1 MEAFHKLKVES
12 PYEILEIE
20 DIKISNNPNEHGRL
34 YLKALLDDSIN
45 FKYAIEAST
54 DDKISIYEETEDK
67 EKSIIFNGTIQNIRT
82 ENINGIYYMEI
93 EAYTSSFELDIKEK
107 SRSFQD
113 AEMSYDD
120 LIKTILL
127 DYKIYSFTQRMDKPM
142 SIGRPLF
149 QYKETDYEF
158 LKRVASQIGLEINCD
173 IINTNNV
180 FYFGRPWGKE
190 YKIEDNIDY
199 EALKDIKKYRESLVH
214 SPNFHDTDFFYYKI
228 RTRKLMELGAQVV
241 FKQKKFYINSYEA
254 EYVRGELI
262 YTYKL
267 CRERG
272 IWQEK
277 LYNDKIKGIS
287 LEGEVLEVSGEKVKL
302 HLDIDETQNKDKAAW
317 FCYAP
322 PTGNLMYSMPIVGT
336 NANLCFS
343 SERSED
349 PIVIGCIRKNGS
361 SCESFSDVNN
371 RYFSTESGN
380 NLDMLP
386 GAINFSRPGLSANFN
401 DGSGINLSSSSSL
414 NISAGYVGIY
424 AGDITIKAKSK
435 LEAKKGESSF
445 ISLENDF
452 YNNAGIVMENG
463 SDKASNGAFDD
474 DPQKGATEA
483 KKAKEAME
491 SAVKVALA
499 AVVSAVQGA
508 MGKIGEC
515 LAGNSENMGISTNDM
530 QAKSSNDFESEKVL
544 DSLIDFVFPSTPCY
558 AAEKGEENSKKSKQT
573 DYIQETSTEVP
584 VYNVHGEYNEGDSVK
599 VKLNGKEFPATMT
612 AKKDGSLY
620 AKVDDYSGLVEAGIE
635 SGEKSKPTL
644 STGLAVTTDVLIG
657 DKINSIAKGK
667 SRKVLNNF
675 SDGIHNI
682 LKACSGNEQLFEG
695 LSEGCKSLLNE
706 VKQNGKK
713 RTSKISKELS
723 LEELLKELNSDK
735 SLCEKLNDIVN
746 SDLSTASKEKLV
758 NKVFLA
764 DGIKVDSET
773 IGVIAKMPQNDYA
786 GYSYRDFRS
795 KSKGIGSNLGQINA
809 YYLLTGKEKSL
820 DNNKYNK
827 ILMDTVGPPPS
838 DMENPHAHHIVYKSG
853 NGQKQKALVEEGQE
867 ILRNYDIDPI
877 EGAENLCWAPNIA
890 GQHNGDNLQVVVDGI
905 KKVESDGIQEGDS
918 KEEIRKSIVES
929 LEASGKEAA
938 DRERN
943 N

>member
-228 RTRKLMELGAQVV
+228 RTRKLMELGEQVV

-302 HLDIDETQNKDKAAW
+302 NLDIDETQNKDKAAW
-317 FCYAP
+317 FRYAP

-336 NANLCFS
+336 NANLYFS

-349 PIVIGCIRKNGS
+349 PVVNGCIRKNGS

-474 DPQKGATEA
+474 DPQKGAAEA
-483 KKAKEAME
+483 KKAKAAME

-499 AVVSAVQGA
+499 AVVGAVQGA

-515 LAGNSENMGISTNDM
+515 LAGVGNNASSTSNVDLRDSNNKSLMNTQTDVAGYKKDETYITKASKNVKPIDTDPYRVHVGESGDGFWGKVADIWVSTPVYKCLASMARWQDNHQQEMELLNIGMIFAGVTAATVSLPMAENECEIANKNAIKVTN
-530 QAKSSNDFESEKVL
+530 KSSSILDEELEKIISGTKVGSNPKIKYDYNMIENPGPLAKIDGQPASNFYGGKYNTEVLTEDRIYYRAGQDGKPLGQWFTSEPAESVAKVR
-544 DSLIDFVFPSTPCY
+544 IDTAVKEQWIDQITGEITGTSIIDTNY
-558 AAEKGEENSKKSKQT
+558 AIKIPKGTTVYTGPVGYQGGVYLGGDDIIQT
-573 DYIQETSTEVP
+573 FIQEP
-584 VYNVHGEYNEGDSVK
+584 W
-599 VKLNGKEFPATMT
+599 KLN
-612 AKKDGSLY
+612 
-620 AKVDDYSGLVEAGIE
+620 VEVI
-635 SGEKSKPTL
+635 
-644 STGLAVTTDVLIG
+644 
-657 DKINSIAKGK
+657 
-667 SRKVLNNF
+667 
-675 SDGIHNI
+675 
-682 LKACSGNEQLFEG
+682 
-695 LSEGCKSLLNE
+695 
-706 VKQNGKK
+706 
-713 RTSKISKELS
+713 SKIP
-723 LEELLKELNSDK
+723 LK
-735 SLCEKLNDIVN
+735 
-746 SDLSTASKEKLV
+746 
-758 NKVFLA
+758 
-764 DGIKVDSET
+764 
-773 IGVIAKMPQNDYA
+773 
-786 GYSYRDFRS
+786 
-795 KSKGIGSNLGQINA
+795 
-809 YYLLTGKEKSL
+809 
-820 DNNKYNK
+820 
-827 ILMDTVGPPPS
+827 
-838 DMENPHAHHIVYKSG
+838 
-853 NGQKQKALVEEGQE
+853 
-867 ILRNYDIDPI
+867 
-877 EGAENLCWAPNIA
+877 
-890 GQHNGDNLQVVVDGI
+890 
-905 KKVESDGIQEGDS
+905 
-918 KEEIRKSIVES
+918 
-929 LEASGKEAA
+929 
-938 DRERN
+938 
-943 N
+943 

>member
-302 HLDIDETQNKDKAAW
+302 NLDIDETQNKDKAAW
-317 FCYAP
+317 FRYAP

-336 NANLCFS
+336 NANLYFS

-349 PIVIGCIRKNGS
+349 PVVNGCIRKNGS

-371 RYFSTESGN
+371 RYFATESGN

-474 DPQKGATEA
+474 DPQKGAAEA
-483 KKAKEAME
+483 KKAKAAME

-499 AVVSAVQGA
+499 AVVGAVQGA

-515 LAGNSENMGISTNDM
+515 LAGVGNNASSTSNVDLRDSNNKSLMNTQTDVAGYKKDETYITKASKNVKPIDTDPYRVHVGESGDGFWGKVADIWVSTPVYKCLASMARWQDNHQQEMELLNIGMIFAGVTAATVSLPMAENECEIANKNAIKVTN
-530 QAKSSNDFESEKVL
+530 KSSSILDEELEKIISGTKVGSNPKIKYDYNMIENPGPLAKIDGQPASNFYGGKYNTEVLTEDRIYYRAGQDGKPLGQWFTSEPAESVAKVR
-544 DSLIDFVFPSTPCY
+544 IDTAVKEQWIDQITGEITGTSIIDTNY
-558 AAEKGEENSKKSKQT
+558 AIKIPKGTTVYTGPVGYQGGVYLGGDDIIQT
-573 DYIQETSTEVP
+573 FIQEP
-584 VYNVHGEYNEGDSVK
+584 W
-599 VKLNGKEFPATMT
+599 KLN
-612 AKKDGSLY
+612 
-620 AKVDDYSGLVEAGIE
+620 VEVI
-635 SGEKSKPTL
+635 
-644 STGLAVTTDVLIG
+644 
-657 DKINSIAKGK
+657 
-667 SRKVLNNF
+667 
-675 SDGIHNI
+675 
-682 LKACSGNEQLFEG
+682 
-695 LSEGCKSLLNE
+695 
-706 VKQNGKK
+706 
-713 RTSKISKELS
+713 SKIP
-723 LEELLKELNSDK
+723 LK
-735 SLCEKLNDIVN
+735 
-746 SDLSTASKEKLV
+746 
-758 NKVFLA
+758 
-764 DGIKVDSET
+764 
-773 IGVIAKMPQNDYA
+773 
-786 GYSYRDFRS
+786 
-795 KSKGIGSNLGQINA
+795 
-809 YYLLTGKEKSL
+809 
-820 DNNKYNK
+820 
-827 ILMDTVGPPPS
+827 
-838 DMENPHAHHIVYKSG
+838 
-853 NGQKQKALVEEGQE
+853 
-867 ILRNYDIDPI
+867 
-877 EGAENLCWAPNIA
+877 
-890 GQHNGDNLQVVVDGI
+890 
-905 KKVESDGIQEGDS
+905 
-918 KEEIRKSIVES
+918 
-929 LEASGKEAA
+929 
-938 DRERN
+938 
-943 N
+943 

>member
-180 FYFGRPWGKE
+180 FYFGRSWGKE

-199 EALKDIKKYRESLVH
+199 EALKDIKKYRKSLVH

-228 RTRKLMELGAQVV
+228 RTRKVMELGAQVV

-317 FCYAP
+317 FRYAP

-336 NANLCFS
+336 NANLYFS

-371 RYFSTESGN
+371 RYFATESGN

-474 DPQKGATEA
+474 DPQKGAAEA
-483 KKAKEAME
+483 KKAKAAME

-499 AVVSAVQGA
+499 AVVGAVQGA

-515 LAGNSENMGISTNDM
+515 LAGVGNNASSTSNVDLRDSNNKSLMNTQTDVAGYKKDETYITKASKNVKPIDTDPYRVHVGESGDGFWGKVADIWVSTPVYKCLASMARWQDNHQQEMELLNIGMIFAGVTAATVSLPMAENECEIANKNAIKVTN
-530 QAKSSNDFESEKVL
+530 KSSSILDEELEKIISGTKVGSNPKIKYDYNMIENPGPLAKIDGQPASNFYGGKYNTEVLTEDRIYYRAGQDGKPLGQWFTSEPAESVAKVR
-544 DSLIDFVFPSTPCY
+544 IDTAVKEQWIDQITGEITGTSIIDTNY
-558 AAEKGEENSKKSKQT
+558 AIKIPKGTTVYTGPVGYQGGVYLGGDDIIQT
-573 DYIQETSTEVP
+573 FIQEP
-584 VYNVHGEYNEGDSVK
+584 W
-599 VKLNGKEFPATMT
+599 KLN
-612 AKKDGSLY
+612 
-620 AKVDDYSGLVEAGIE
+620 VEVI
-635 SGEKSKPTL
+635 
-644 STGLAVTTDVLIG
+644 
-657 DKINSIAKGK
+657 
-667 SRKVLNNF
+667 
-675 SDGIHNI
+675 
-682 LKACSGNEQLFEG
+682 
-695 LSEGCKSLLNE
+695 
-706 VKQNGKK
+706 
-713 RTSKISKELS
+713 SKIP
-723 LEELLKELNSDK
+723 LK
-735 SLCEKLNDIVN
+735 
-746 SDLSTASKEKLV
+746 
-758 NKVFLA
+758 
-764 DGIKVDSET
+764 
-773 IGVIAKMPQNDYA
+773 
-786 GYSYRDFRS
+786 
-795 KSKGIGSNLGQINA
+795 
-809 YYLLTGKEKSL
+809 
-820 DNNKYNK
+820 
-827 ILMDTVGPPPS
+827 
-838 DMENPHAHHIVYKSG
+838 
-853 NGQKQKALVEEGQE
+853 
-867 ILRNYDIDPI
+867 
-877 EGAENLCWAPNIA
+877 
-890 GQHNGDNLQVVVDGI
+890 
-905 KKVESDGIQEGDS
+905 
-918 KEEIRKSIVES
+918 
-929 LEASGKEAA
+929 
-938 DRERN
+938 
-943 N
+943 

>member
-199 EALKDIKKYRESLVH
+199 EALKDIKKYRKSLVH

-228 RTRKLMELGAQVV
+228 RTRKVMELGAQVV

-317 FCYAP
+317 FRYAP

-336 NANLCFS
+336 NANLYFS

-474 DPQKGATEA
+474 DPQKGAAEA
-483 KKAKEAME
+483 KKAKAAME

-499 AVVSAVQGA
+499 AVVGAVQGA

-515 LAGNSENMGISTNDM
+515 LAGVGNNASSTSNVDLRDSNNKSFMNTETDVAGYKKDETYITKASKNVKPIDTDPYIVQVGESGDGFWGKVADIWVSTPVYKCLASMARWQDNHQQEMELLNIGMIFAGVTAATVSLPMAENECEIANKNAIKVTN
-530 QAKSSNDFESEKVL
+530 KSSSILDEELEKIISGTKGAGNPVASNVAEFEKLRAS
-544 DSLIDFVFPSTPCY
+544 Y
-558 AAEKGEENSKKSKQT
+558 AADEIINAER
-573 DYIQETSTEVP
+573 TSTALTKS
-584 VYNVHGEYNEGDSVK
+584 D
-599 VKLNGKEFPATMT
+599 PAHLS
-612 AKKDGSLY
+612 GSFL
-620 AKVDDYSGLVEAGIE
+620 
-635 SGEKSKPTL
+635 T
-644 STGLAVTTDVLIG
+644 
-657 DKINSIAKGK
+657 
-667 SRKVLNNF
+667 R
-675 SDGIHNI
+675 
-682 LKACSGNEQLFEG
+682 EQLAA
-695 LSEGCKSLLNE
+695 
-706 VKQNGKK
+706 GKV
-713 RTSKISKELS
+713 TG
-723 LEELLKELNSDK
+723 
-735 SLCEKLNDIVN
+735 
-746 SDLSTASKEKLV
+746 
-758 NKVFLA
+758 F
-764 DGIKVDSET
+764 
-773 IGVIAKMPQNDYA
+773 
-786 GYSYRDFRS
+786 
-795 KSKGIGSNLGQINA
+795 KGG
-809 YYLLTGKEKSL
+809 
-820 DNNKYNK
+820 
-827 ILMDTVGPPPS
+827 
-838 DMENPHAHHIVYKSG
+838 
-853 NGQKQKALVEEGQE
+853 
-867 ILRNYDIDPI
+867 
-877 EGAENLCWAPNIA
+877 
-890 GQHNGDNLQVVVDGI
+890 
-905 KKVESDGIQEGDS
+905 DGIQRTLLQTKGELNG
-918 KEEIRKSIVES
+918 ES
-929 LEASGKEAA
+929 GIFEYILTPDGKVSHQ
-938 DRERN
+938 RFIKGGKYTGYSN
-943 N
+943 QVVPKGGY

>member
-317 FCYAP
+317 FRYAP

-336 NANLCFS
+336 NANLYFS

-371 RYFSTESGN
+371 RYFATESGN

-474 DPQKGATEA
+474 DPQKGAAEA
-483 KKAKEAME
+483 KKAKAAME

-499 AVVSAVQGA
+499 AVVGAVQGA

-515 LAGNSENMGISTNDM
+515 LAGVGNNASSTSNVDLRDSNNKSLMNTQTDVAGYKKDETYITKASKNVKPIDTDPYRVHVGESGDGFWGKVADIWVSTPVYKCLASMARWQDNHQQEMELLNIGMIFAGVTAATVSLPMAENECEIANKNAIKVTN
-530 QAKSSNDFESEKVL
+530 KSSSILDEELEKIISGTKVGSNPKIKYDYNMIENPGPLAKIDGQPASNFYGGKYNTEVLTEDRIYYRAGQDGKPLGQWFTSEPAESVAKVR
-544 DSLIDFVFPSTPCY
+544 IDTAVKEQWIDQITGEITGTSIIDTNY
-558 AAEKGEENSKKSKQT
+558 AIKIPKGTTVYTGPVGYQGGVYLGGDDIIQT
-573 DYIQETSTEVP
+573 FIQEP
-584 VYNVHGEYNEGDSVK
+584 W
-599 VKLNGKEFPATMT
+599 KLN
-612 AKKDGSLY
+612 
-620 AKVDDYSGLVEAGIE
+620 VEVI
-635 SGEKSKPTL
+635 
-644 STGLAVTTDVLIG
+644 
-657 DKINSIAKGK
+657 
-667 SRKVLNNF
+667 
-675 SDGIHNI
+675 
-682 LKACSGNEQLFEG
+682 
-695 LSEGCKSLLNE
+695 
-706 VKQNGKK
+706 
-713 RTSKISKELS
+713 SKIP
-723 LEELLKELNSDK
+723 LK
-735 SLCEKLNDIVN
+735 
-746 SDLSTASKEKLV
+746 
-758 NKVFLA
+758 
-764 DGIKVDSET
+764 
-773 IGVIAKMPQNDYA
+773 
-786 GYSYRDFRS
+786 
-795 KSKGIGSNLGQINA
+795 
-809 YYLLTGKEKSL
+809 
-820 DNNKYNK
+820 
-827 ILMDTVGPPPS
+827 
-838 DMENPHAHHIVYKSG
+838 
-853 NGQKQKALVEEGQE
+853 
-867 ILRNYDIDPI
+867 
-877 EGAENLCWAPNIA
+877 
-890 GQHNGDNLQVVVDGI
+890 
-905 KKVESDGIQEGDS
+905 
-918 KEEIRKSIVES
+918 
-929 LEASGKEAA
+929 
-938 DRERN
+938 
-943 N
+943 

>member
-302 HLDIDETQNKDKAAW
+302 HLDIDETQNKDKVAW
-317 FCYAP
+317 FRYAP

-336 NANLCFS
+336 NANLYFS

-349 PIVIGCIRKNGS
+349 PVVNGCIRKNGS

-474 DPQKGATEA
+474 DPQKGAAEA
-483 KKAKEAME
+483 KKAKAAME

-499 AVVSAVQGA
+499 AVVGAVQGA

-515 LAGNSENMGISTNDM
+515 LAGVGNNASSTSNVDLRDSNNKSLMNTQTDVAGYKKDETYITKASKNVKPIDTDPYRVHVGESGDGFWGKVADIWVSTPVYKCLASMARWQDNHQQEMELLNIGMIFAGVTAATVSLPMAENECEIANKNAIKVTN
-530 QAKSSNDFESEKVL
+530 KSSSILDEELEKIISGTKVGSNPKIKYDYNMIENPGPLAKIDGQPASNFYGGKYNTEVLTEDRIYYRAGQDGKPLGQWFTSEPAESVAKVR
-544 DSLIDFVFPSTPCY
+544 IDTAVKEQWIDQITGEITGTSIIDTNY
-558 AAEKGEENSKKSKQT
+558 AIKIPKGTTVYTGPVGYQGGVYLGGDDIIQT
-573 DYIQETSTEVP
+573 FIQEP
-584 VYNVHGEYNEGDSVK
+584 W
-599 VKLNGKEFPATMT
+599 KLN
-612 AKKDGSLY
+612 
-620 AKVDDYSGLVEAGIE
+620 VEVI
-635 SGEKSKPTL
+635 
-644 STGLAVTTDVLIG
+644 
-657 DKINSIAKGK
+657 
-667 SRKVLNNF
+667 
-675 SDGIHNI
+675 
-682 LKACSGNEQLFEG
+682 
-695 LSEGCKSLLNE
+695 
-706 VKQNGKK
+706 
-713 RTSKISKELS
+713 SKIP
-723 LEELLKELNSDK
+723 LK
-735 SLCEKLNDIVN
+735 
-746 SDLSTASKEKLV
+746 
-758 NKVFLA
+758 
-764 DGIKVDSET
+764 
-773 IGVIAKMPQNDYA
+773 
-786 GYSYRDFRS
+786 
-795 KSKGIGSNLGQINA
+795 
-809 YYLLTGKEKSL
+809 
-820 DNNKYNK
+820 
-827 ILMDTVGPPPS
+827 
-838 DMENPHAHHIVYKSG
+838 
-853 NGQKQKALVEEGQE
+853 
-867 ILRNYDIDPI
+867 
-877 EGAENLCWAPNIA
+877 
-890 GQHNGDNLQVVVDGI
+890 
-905 KKVESDGIQEGDS
+905 
-918 KEEIRKSIVES
+918 
-929 LEASGKEAA
+929 
-938 DRERN
+938 
-943 N
+943 

>member
-302 HLDIDETQNKDKAAW
+302 HLDIDETQNKDKVAW
-317 FCYAP
+317 FRYAP

-336 NANLCFS
+336 NANLYFS

-371 RYFSTESGN
+371 RYFATESGN

-474 DPQKGATEA
+474 DPQKGAAEA
-483 KKAKEAME
+483 KKAKAAME

-499 AVVSAVQGA
+499 AVVGAVQGA

-515 LAGNSENMGISTNDM
+515 LAGVGNNASSTSNVDLRDSNNKSLMNTQTDVAGYKKDETYITKASKNVKPIDTDPYRVHVGESGDGFWGKVADIWVSTPVYKCLASMARWQDNHQQEMELLNIGMIFAGVTAATVSLPMAENECEIANKNAIKVTN
-530 QAKSSNDFESEKVL
+530 KSSSILDEELEKIISGTKVGSNPKIKYDYNMIENPGPLAKIDGQPASNFYGGKYNTEVLTEDRIYYRAGQDGKPLGQWFTSEPAESVAKVR
-544 DSLIDFVFPSTPCY
+544 IDTAVKEQWIDQITGEITGTSIIDTNY
-558 AAEKGEENSKKSKQT
+558 AIKIPKGTTVYTGPVGYQGGVYLGGDDIIQT
-573 DYIQETSTEVP
+573 FIQEP
-584 VYNVHGEYNEGDSVK
+584 W
-599 VKLNGKEFPATMT
+599 KLN
-612 AKKDGSLY
+612 
-620 AKVDDYSGLVEAGIE
+620 VEVI
-635 SGEKSKPTL
+635 
-644 STGLAVTTDVLIG
+644 
-657 DKINSIAKGK
+657 
-667 SRKVLNNF
+667 
-675 SDGIHNI
+675 
-682 LKACSGNEQLFEG
+682 
-695 LSEGCKSLLNE
+695 
-706 VKQNGKK
+706 
-713 RTSKISKELS
+713 SKIP
-723 LEELLKELNSDK
+723 LK
-735 SLCEKLNDIVN
+735 
-746 SDLSTASKEKLV
+746 
-758 NKVFLA
+758 
-764 DGIKVDSET
+764 
-773 IGVIAKMPQNDYA
+773 
-786 GYSYRDFRS
+786 
-795 KSKGIGSNLGQINA
+795 
-809 YYLLTGKEKSL
+809 
-820 DNNKYNK
+820 
-827 ILMDTVGPPPS
+827 
-838 DMENPHAHHIVYKSG
+838 
-853 NGQKQKALVEEGQE
+853 
-867 ILRNYDIDPI
+867 
-877 EGAENLCWAPNIA
+877 
-890 GQHNGDNLQVVVDGI
+890 
-905 KKVESDGIQEGDS
+905 
-918 KEEIRKSIVES
+918 
-929 LEASGKEAA
+929 
-938 DRERN
+938 
-943 N
+943 

>member
-199 EALKDIKKYRESLVH
+199 EALKDIKKYRKSLVH
-214 SPNFHDTDFFYYKI
+214 NPNFHDTDFFYYKI
-228 RTRKLMELGAQVV
+228 RTRKVMELGAQVV

-317 FCYAP
+317 FRYAP

-336 NANLCFS
+336 NANLYFS

-371 RYFSTESGN
+371 RYFATESGN

-474 DPQKGATEA
+474 DPQKGAAEA
-483 KKAKEAME
+483 KKAKAAME

-499 AVVSAVQGA
+499 AVVGAVQGA

-515 LAGNSENMGISTNDM
+515 LAGVVENQKGNVESQTNSN
-530 QAKSSNDFESEKVL
+530 K
-544 DSLIDFVFPSTPCY
+544 
-558 AAEKGEENSKKSKQT
+558 
-573 DYIQETSTEVP
+573 
-584 VYNVHGEYNEGDSVK
+584 
-599 VKLNGKEFPATMT
+599 
-612 AKKDGSLY
+612 
-620 AKVDDYSGLVEAGIE
+620 
-635 SGEKSKPTL
+635 SGEKSLLDSNNISDPLNLYSNKPWRNVDSNIKL
-644 STGLAVTTDVLIG
+644 PDNECYIEPANENALPIV
-657 DKINSIAKGK
+657 
-667 SRKVLNNF
+667 
-675 SDGIHNI
+675 SDELTMTEYDPYMKDFKDGMY
-682 LKACSGNEQLFEG
+682 
-695 LSEGCKSLLNE
+695 
-706 VKQNGKK
+706 VQNRAPDNRYYLG
-713 RTSKISKELS
+713 TITY
-723 LEELLKELNSDK
+723 
-735 SLCEKLNDIVN
+735 N
-746 SDLSTASKEKLV
+746 SDLNMAIYKPTDKKGFEQAKLEQDKKDIRTIASFVADWTPADVAIDSASFIAGHDIITGEDCNRGILAAGILLPGGLDSLGKGLAKKGVKQASKHGDDVAEEAFKIGDDVYDATKGVADPKLF
-758 NKVFLA
+758 KVSDSALNHSSVGDFTYNPKTGKVSKMKGGGHGQANIDFLDANGLKYEVVDTYPNGVRVGNVA
-764 DGIKVDSET
+764 DHKVKVKRTGSNQSWFPESWTESDIVSAGEYVGNLKGN
-773 IGVIAKMPQNDYA
+773 INAVDGVI
-786 GYSYRDFRS
+786 SYGEVNGVRVGVIRT
-795 KSKGIGSNLGQINA
+795 NGQI
-809 YYLLTGKEKSL
+809 S
-820 DNNKYNK
+820 
-827 ILMDTVGPPPS
+827 TVFP
-838 DMENPHAHHIVYKSG
+838 DAT
-853 NGQKQKALVEEGQE
+853 
-867 ILRNYDIDPI
+867 
-877 EGAENLCWAPNIA
+877 
-890 GQHNGDNLQVVVDGI
+890 
-905 KKVESDGIQEGDS
+905 IQP
-918 KEEIRKSIVES
+918 
-929 LEASGKEAA
+929 
-938 DRERN
+938 
-943 N
+943 

>member
-180 FYFGRPWGKE
+180 FYFGRSWGKE

-199 EALKDIKKYRESLVH
+199 EALKDIKKYRKSLVH

-228 RTRKLMELGAQVV
+228 RTRKVMELGAQVV

-317 FCYAP
+317 FRYAP

-336 NANLCFS
+336 NANLYFS

-445 ISLENDF
+445 IALENDF

-474 DPQKGATEA
+474 DPQKR
-483 KKAKEAME
+483 
-491 SAVKVALA
+491 
-499 AVVSAVQGA
+499 
-508 MGKIGEC
+508 
-515 LAGNSENMGISTNDM
+515 
-530 QAKSSNDFESEKVL
+530 SS
-544 DSLIDFVFPSTPCY
+544 
-558 AAEKGEENSKKSKQT
+558 
-573 DYIQETSTEVP
+573 
-584 VYNVHGEYNEGDSVK
+584 
-599 VKLNGKEFPATMT
+599 
-612 AKKDGSLY
+612 
-620 AKVDDYSGLVEAGIE
+620 
-635 SGEKSKPTL
+635 
-644 STGLAVTTDVLIG
+644 
-657 DKINSIAKGK
+657 
-667 SRKVLNNF
+667 
-675 SDGIHNI
+675 
-682 LKACSGNEQLFEG
+682 
-695 LSEGCKSLLNE
+695 
-706 VKQNGKK
+706 
-713 RTSKISKELS
+713 
-723 LEELLKELNSDK
+723 
-735 SLCEKLNDIVN
+735 
-746 SDLSTASKEKLV
+746 
-758 NKVFLA
+758 
-764 DGIKVDSET
+764 
-773 IGVIAKMPQNDYA
+773 
-786 GYSYRDFRS
+786 RS
-795 KSKGIGSNLGQINA
+795 
-809 YYLLTGKEKSL
+809 
-820 DNNKYNK
+820 
-827 ILMDTVGPPPS
+827 
-838 DMENPHAHHIVYKSG
+838 
-853 NGQKQKALVEEGQE
+853 
-867 ILRNYDIDPI
+867 
-877 EGAENLCWAPNIA
+877 
-890 GQHNGDNLQVVVDGI
+890 
-905 KKVESDGIQEGDS
+905 
-918 KEEIRKSIVES
+918 
-929 LEASGKEAA
+929 
-938 DRERN
+938 
-943 N
+943 

>member
-302 HLDIDETQNKDKAAW
+302 HLDIDETQNKDKVAW
-317 FCYAP
+317 FRYAP

-336 NANLCFS
+336 NANLYFS

-474 DPQKGATEA
+474 DPQKGAAEA
-483 KKAKEAME
+483 KKAKAAME

-499 AVVSAVQGA
+499 AVVGAVQGA

-515 LAGNSENMGISTNDM
+515 LAGVGNNASSTSNVDLRDSNNKSLMNTQTDVAGYKKDETYITKASKNVKPIDTDPYRVHVGESGDGFWGKVADIWVSTPVYKCLASMARWQDNHQQEMELLNIGMIFAGVTAATVSLPMAENECEIANKNAIKVTN
-530 QAKSSNDFESEKVL
+530 KSSSILDEELEKIISGTKVGSNPKIKYDYNMIENPGPLAKIDGQPASNFYGGKYNTEVLTEDRIYYRAGQDGKPLGQWFTSEPAESVAKVR
-544 DSLIDFVFPSTPCY
+544 IDTAVKEQWIDQITGEITGTSIIDTNY
-558 AAEKGEENSKKSKQT
+558 AIKIPKGTTVYTGPVGYQGGVYLGGDDIIQT
-573 DYIQETSTEVP
+573 FIQEP
-584 VYNVHGEYNEGDSVK
+584 W
-599 VKLNGKEFPATMT
+599 KLN
-612 AKKDGSLY
+612 
-620 AKVDDYSGLVEAGIE
+620 VEVI
-635 SGEKSKPTL
+635 
-644 STGLAVTTDVLIG
+644 
-657 DKINSIAKGK
+657 
-667 SRKVLNNF
+667 
-675 SDGIHNI
+675 
-682 LKACSGNEQLFEG
+682 
-695 LSEGCKSLLNE
+695 
-706 VKQNGKK
+706 
-713 RTSKISKELS
+713 SKIP
-723 LEELLKELNSDK
+723 LK
-735 SLCEKLNDIVN
+735 
-746 SDLSTASKEKLV
+746 
-758 NKVFLA
+758 
-764 DGIKVDSET
+764 
-773 IGVIAKMPQNDYA
+773 
-786 GYSYRDFRS
+786 
-795 KSKGIGSNLGQINA
+795 
-809 YYLLTGKEKSL
+809 
-820 DNNKYNK
+820 
-827 ILMDTVGPPPS
+827 
-838 DMENPHAHHIVYKSG
+838 
-853 NGQKQKALVEEGQE
+853 
-867 ILRNYDIDPI
+867 
-877 EGAENLCWAPNIA
+877 
-890 GQHNGDNLQVVVDGI
+890 
-905 KKVESDGIQEGDS
+905 
-918 KEEIRKSIVES
+918 
-929 LEASGKEAA
+929 
-938 DRERN
+938 
-943 N
+943 

>member
-228 RTRKLMELGAQVV
+228 RTRKLMELGEQVV

-302 HLDIDETQNKDKAAW
+302 NLDIDETQNKDKAAW
-317 FCYAP
+317 FRYAP

-336 NANLCFS
+336 NANLYFS

-371 RYFSTESGN
+371 RYFATESGN

-474 DPQKGATEA
+474 DPQKGAAEA
-483 KKAKEAME
+483 KKAKAAME

-499 AVVSAVQGA
+499 AVVGAVQGA

-515 LAGNSENMGISTNDM
+515 LAGVGNNASSTSNVDLRDSNNKSLMNTQTDVAGYKKDETYITKASKNVKPIDTDPYRVHVGESGDGFWGKVADIWVSTPVYKCLASMARWQDNHQQEMELLNIGMIFAGVTAATVSLPMAENECEIANKNAIKVTN
-530 QAKSSNDFESEKVL
+530 KSSSILDEELEKIISGTKVGSNPKIKYDYNMIENPGPLAKIDGQPASNFYGGKYNTEVLTEDRIYYRAGQDGKPLGQWFTSEPAESVAKVR
-544 DSLIDFVFPSTPCY
+544 IDTAVKEQWIDQITGEITGTSIIDTNY
-558 AAEKGEENSKKSKQT
+558 AIKIPKGTTVYTGPVGYQGGVYLGGDDIIQT
-573 DYIQETSTEVP
+573 FIQEP
-584 VYNVHGEYNEGDSVK
+584 W
-599 VKLNGKEFPATMT
+599 KLN
-612 AKKDGSLY
+612 
-620 AKVDDYSGLVEAGIE
+620 VEVI
-635 SGEKSKPTL
+635 
-644 STGLAVTTDVLIG
+644 
-657 DKINSIAKGK
+657 
-667 SRKVLNNF
+667 
-675 SDGIHNI
+675 
-682 LKACSGNEQLFEG
+682 
-695 LSEGCKSLLNE
+695 
-706 VKQNGKK
+706 
-713 RTSKISKELS
+713 SKIP
-723 LEELLKELNSDK
+723 LK
-735 SLCEKLNDIVN
+735 
-746 SDLSTASKEKLV
+746 
-758 NKVFLA
+758 
-764 DGIKVDSET
+764 
-773 IGVIAKMPQNDYA
+773 
-786 GYSYRDFRS
+786 
-795 KSKGIGSNLGQINA
+795 
-809 YYLLTGKEKSL
+809 
-820 DNNKYNK
+820 
-827 ILMDTVGPPPS
+827 
-838 DMENPHAHHIVYKSG
+838 
-853 NGQKQKALVEEGQE
+853 
-867 ILRNYDIDPI
+867 
-877 EGAENLCWAPNIA
+877 
-890 GQHNGDNLQVVVDGI
+890 
-905 KKVESDGIQEGDS
+905 
-918 KEEIRKSIVES
+918 
-929 LEASGKEAA
+929 
-938 DRERN
+938 
-943 N
+943 

>member
-302 HLDIDETQNKDKAAW
+302 HLDIDETQNKDKVAW
-317 FCYAP
+317 FRYAP

-336 NANLCFS
+336 NANLYFS

-371 RYFSTESGN
+371 RYFATESGN

-474 DPQKGATEA
+474 DPQKGAAEA
-483 KKAKEAME
+483 KKAKAAME

-499 AVVSAVQGA
+499 AVVGAVQGA

-515 LAGNSENMGISTNDM
+515 LAGVGNNASSTSNVDLRDSNNKSLMNTQTDVAGYKKDETYITKASKNVKPIDTDPYRVHVGESGDGFWGKVADIWVSTPVYKCLASMARWQDNHQQEMELLNIGMIFAGVTAATVSLPMAENECEIANKNAIKVTN
-530 QAKSSNDFESEKVL
+530 KSSSILDAELEKIISGTKVGSNPKIKYDYNMIENPGPLAKIDGQPASNFYGGKYNTEVLTEDRIYYRAGQDGKPLGQWFTSEPAESVAKVR
-544 DSLIDFVFPSTPCY
+544 IDTAVKEQWIDQITGEITGTSIIDTNY
-558 AAEKGEENSKKSKQT
+558 AIKIPKGTTVYTGPVGYQGGVYLGGDDIIQT
-573 DYIQETSTEVP
+573 FIQEP
-584 VYNVHGEYNEGDSVK
+584 W
-599 VKLNGKEFPATMT
+599 KLN
-612 AKKDGSLY
+612 
-620 AKVDDYSGLVEAGIE
+620 VEVI
-635 SGEKSKPTL
+635 
-644 STGLAVTTDVLIG
+644 
-657 DKINSIAKGK
+657 
-667 SRKVLNNF
+667 
-675 SDGIHNI
+675 
-682 LKACSGNEQLFEG
+682 
-695 LSEGCKSLLNE
+695 
-706 VKQNGKK
+706 
-713 RTSKISKELS
+713 SKIP
-723 LEELLKELNSDK
+723 LK
-735 SLCEKLNDIVN
+735 
-746 SDLSTASKEKLV
+746 
-758 NKVFLA
+758 
-764 DGIKVDSET
+764 
-773 IGVIAKMPQNDYA
+773 
-786 GYSYRDFRS
+786 
-795 KSKGIGSNLGQINA
+795 
-809 YYLLTGKEKSL
+809 
-820 DNNKYNK
+820 
-827 ILMDTVGPPPS
+827 
-838 DMENPHAHHIVYKSG
+838 
-853 NGQKQKALVEEGQE
+853 
-867 ILRNYDIDPI
+867 
-877 EGAENLCWAPNIA
+877 
-890 GQHNGDNLQVVVDGI
+890 
-905 KKVESDGIQEGDS
+905 
-918 KEEIRKSIVES
+918 
-929 LEASGKEAA
+929 
-938 DRERN
+938 
-943 N
+943 

>member
-228 RTRKLMELGAQVV
+228 RTRKLMELGEQVV

-302 HLDIDETQNKDKAAW
+302 NLDIDETQNKDKAAW
-317 FCYAP
+317 FRYAP

-336 NANLCFS
+336 NANLYFS

-349 PIVIGCIRKNGS
+349 PVVNGCIRKNGS

-371 RYFSTESGN
+371 RYFATESGN

-474 DPQKGATEA
+474 DPQKGAAEA
-483 KKAKEAME
+483 KKAKAAME

-499 AVVSAVQGA
+499 AVVGAVQGA

-515 LAGNSENMGISTNDM
+515 LAGVGNNASSTSNVDLRDSNNKSLMNTQTDVAGYKKDETYITKASKNVKPIDTDPYRVHVGESGDGFWGKVADIWVSTPVYKCLASMARWQDNHQQEMELLNIGMIFAGVTAATVSLPMAENECEIANKNAIKVTN
-530 QAKSSNDFESEKVL
+530 KSSSILDEELEKIISGTKVGSNPKIKYDYNMIENPGPLAKIDGQPASNFYGGKYNTEVLTEDRIYYRAGQDGKPLGQWFTSEPAESVAKVR
-544 DSLIDFVFPSTPCY
+544 IDTAVKEQWIDQITGEITGTSIIDTNY
-558 AAEKGEENSKKSKQT
+558 AIKIPKGTTVYTGPVGYQGGVYLGGDDIIQT
-573 DYIQETSTEVP
+573 FIQEP
-584 VYNVHGEYNEGDSVK
+584 W
-599 VKLNGKEFPATMT
+599 KLN
-612 AKKDGSLY
+612 
-620 AKVDDYSGLVEAGIE
+620 VEVI
-635 SGEKSKPTL
+635 
-644 STGLAVTTDVLIG
+644 
-657 DKINSIAKGK
+657 
-667 SRKVLNNF
+667 
-675 SDGIHNI
+675 
-682 LKACSGNEQLFEG
+682 
-695 LSEGCKSLLNE
+695 
-706 VKQNGKK
+706 
-713 RTSKISKELS
+713 SKIP
-723 LEELLKELNSDK
+723 LK
-735 SLCEKLNDIVN
+735 
-746 SDLSTASKEKLV
+746 
-758 NKVFLA
+758 
-764 DGIKVDSET
+764 
-773 IGVIAKMPQNDYA
+773 
-786 GYSYRDFRS
+786 
-795 KSKGIGSNLGQINA
+795 
-809 YYLLTGKEKSL
+809 
-820 DNNKYNK
+820 
-827 ILMDTVGPPPS
+827 
-838 DMENPHAHHIVYKSG
+838 
-853 NGQKQKALVEEGQE
+853 
-867 ILRNYDIDPI
+867 
-877 EGAENLCWAPNIA
+877 
-890 GQHNGDNLQVVVDGI
+890 
-905 KKVESDGIQEGDS
+905 
-918 KEEIRKSIVES
+918 
-929 LEASGKEAA
+929 
-938 DRERN
+938 
-943 N
+943 

>member
-228 RTRKLMELGAQVV
+228 RTRKLMELGEQVV

-317 FCYAP
+317 FRYAP

-336 NANLCFS
+336 NANLYFS

-349 PIVIGCIRKNGS
+349 PVVNGCIRKNGS

-371 RYFSTESGN
+371 RYFATESGN

-474 DPQKGATEA
+474 DPQKGAAEA
-483 KKAKEAME
+483 KKAKAAME

-499 AVVSAVQGA
+499 AVVGAVQGA

-515 LAGNSENMGISTNDM
+515 LAGVGNNASSTSNVDLRDSNNKSLMNTQTDVAGYKKDETYITKASKNVKPIDTDPYRVHVGESGDGFWGKVADIWVSTPVYKCLASMARWQDNHQQEMELLNIGMIFAGVTAATVSLPMAENECEIANKNAIKVTN
-530 QAKSSNDFESEKVL
+530 KSSSILDEELEKIISGTKVGSNPKIKYDYNMIENPGPLAKIDGQPASNFYGGKYNTEVLTEDRIYYRAGQDGKPLGQWFTSEPAESVAKVR
-544 DSLIDFVFPSTPCY
+544 IDTAVKEQWIDQITGEITGTSIIDTNY
-558 AAEKGEENSKKSKQT
+558 AIKIPKGTTVYTGPVGYQGGVYLGGDDIIQT
-573 DYIQETSTEVP
+573 FIQEP
-584 VYNVHGEYNEGDSVK
+584 W
-599 VKLNGKEFPATMT
+599 KLN
-612 AKKDGSLY
+612 
-620 AKVDDYSGLVEAGIE
+620 VEVI
-635 SGEKSKPTL
+635 
-644 STGLAVTTDVLIG
+644 
-657 DKINSIAKGK
+657 
-667 SRKVLNNF
+667 
-675 SDGIHNI
+675 
-682 LKACSGNEQLFEG
+682 
-695 LSEGCKSLLNE
+695 
-706 VKQNGKK
+706 
-713 RTSKISKELS
+713 SKIP
-723 LEELLKELNSDK
+723 LK
-735 SLCEKLNDIVN
+735 
-746 SDLSTASKEKLV
+746 
-758 NKVFLA
+758 
-764 DGIKVDSET
+764 
-773 IGVIAKMPQNDYA
+773 
-786 GYSYRDFRS
+786 
-795 KSKGIGSNLGQINA
+795 
-809 YYLLTGKEKSL
+809 
-820 DNNKYNK
+820 
-827 ILMDTVGPPPS
+827 
-838 DMENPHAHHIVYKSG
+838 
-853 NGQKQKALVEEGQE
+853 
-867 ILRNYDIDPI
+867 
-877 EGAENLCWAPNIA
+877 
-890 GQHNGDNLQVVVDGI
+890 
-905 KKVESDGIQEGDS
+905 
-918 KEEIRKSIVES
+918 
-929 LEASGKEAA
+929 
-938 DRERN
+938 
-943 N
+943 

>member
-302 HLDIDETQNKDKAAW
+302 NLDIDETQNKDKAAW
-317 FCYAP
+317 FRYAP

-336 NANLCFS
+336 NANLYFS

-371 RYFSTESGN
+371 RYFATESGN

-474 DPQKGATEA
+474 DPQKGAAEA
-483 KKAKEAME
+483 KAALEIMMNEAALVAANEGANATLGILASDSSLVPMNNSSIPLEGKELEERSDIPDFDRFQEYDENQYVKKQMDDGTYVLGTAYRPDNKNVSIFTACDKEAVSEHTSLISELKSCGYGLLGAANRFIE
-491 SAVKVALA
+491 SMSEDQKKRDFEFQLIINKNASKYGIDCPSEYMGFETKGKTVDELMNEWKENNAEWRNNNLRNNAPCKYLYDGSEIAGDIVIPFLPIGKGPLMWCGTKKVS
-499 AVVSAVQGA
+499 V
-508 MGKIGEC
+508 
-515 LAGNSENMGISTNDM
+515 
-530 QAKSSNDFESEKVL
+530 AKS
-544 DSLIDFVFPSTPCY
+544 
-558 AAEKGEENSKKSKQT
+558 
-573 DYIQETSTEVP
+573 
-584 VYNVHGEYNEGDSVK
+584 
-599 VKLNGKEFPATMT
+599 
-612 AKKDGSLY
+612 
-620 AKVDDYSGLVEAGIE
+620 
-635 SGEKSKPTL
+635 
-644 STGLAVTTDVLIG
+644 
-657 DKINSIAKGK
+657 
-667 SRKVLNNF
+667 
-675 SDGIHNI
+675 
-682 LKACSGNEQLFEG
+682 
-695 LSEGCKSLLNE
+695 
-706 VKQNGKK
+706 
-713 RTSKISKELS
+713 
-723 LEELLKELNSDK
+723 
-735 SLCEKLNDIVN
+735 
-746 SDLSTASKEKLV
+746 
-758 NKVFLA
+758 
-764 DGIKVDSET
+764 GIKVASEL
-773 IGVIAKMPQNDYA
+773 K
-786 GYSYRDFRS
+786 
-795 KSKGIGSNLGQINA
+795 
-809 YYLLTGKEKSL
+809 
-820 DNNKYNK
+820 
-827 ILMDTVGPPPS
+827 
-838 DMENPHAHHIVYKSG
+838 
-853 NGQKQKALVEEGQE
+853 NGKALTESEIIASSGVGNLKGTYQGAGNRLLKGEGNVGTYKE
-867 ILRNYDIDPI
+867 LID
-877 EGAENLCWAPNIA
+877 A
-890 GQHNGDNLQVVVDGI
+890 GKRGDNLTPHHMPSAEYMKNNGVSKNNGI
-905 KKVESDGIQEGDS
+905 SMNMEQPATGGRHRLTDTYGRNMTDAEKANYYGLSSRDALAHDLWNAREIYIQQG
-918 KEEIRKSIVES
+918 KYTPEIREGLLDVIKRNKSDHPN
-929 LEASGKEAA
+929 LFNK
-938 DRERN
+938 
-943 N
+943 

>member
-302 HLDIDETQNKDKAAW
+302 NLDIDETQNKDKAAW
-317 FCYAP
+317 FRYAP

-336 NANLCFS
+336 NANLYFS

-349 PIVIGCIRKNGS
+349 PVVNGCIRKNGS

-474 DPQKGATEA
+474 DPQKGAAEA
-483 KKAKEAME
+483 KKAKAAME

-499 AVVSAVQGA
+499 AVVGAVQGA

-515 LAGNSENMGISTNDM
+515 LAGVGNNASSTSNVDLRDSNNKSLMNTQTDVAGYKKDETYITKASKNVKPIDTDPYRVHVGESGDGFWGKVADIWVSTPVYKCLASMARWQDNHQQEMELLNIGMIFAGVTAATVSLPMAENECEIANKNAIKVTN
-530 QAKSSNDFESEKVL
+530 KSSSILDEELEKIISGTKVGSNPKIKYDYNMIENPGPLAKIDGQPASNFYGGKYNTEVLTEDRIYYRAGQDGKPLGQWFTSEPAESVAKVR
-544 DSLIDFVFPSTPCY
+544 IDTAVKEQWIDQITGEITGTSIIDTNY
-558 AAEKGEENSKKSKQT
+558 AIKIPKGTTVYTGPVGYQGGVYLGGDDIIQT
-573 DYIQETSTEVP
+573 FIQEP
-584 VYNVHGEYNEGDSVK
+584 W
-599 VKLNGKEFPATMT
+599 KLN
-612 AKKDGSLY
+612 
-620 AKVDDYSGLVEAGIE
+620 VEVI
-635 SGEKSKPTL
+635 
-644 STGLAVTTDVLIG
+644 
-657 DKINSIAKGK
+657 
-667 SRKVLNNF
+667 
-675 SDGIHNI
+675 
-682 LKACSGNEQLFEG
+682 
-695 LSEGCKSLLNE
+695 
-706 VKQNGKK
+706 
-713 RTSKISKELS
+713 SKIP
-723 LEELLKELNSDK
+723 LK
-735 SLCEKLNDIVN
+735 
-746 SDLSTASKEKLV
+746 
-758 NKVFLA
+758 
-764 DGIKVDSET
+764 
-773 IGVIAKMPQNDYA
+773 
-786 GYSYRDFRS
+786 
-795 KSKGIGSNLGQINA
+795 
-809 YYLLTGKEKSL
+809 
-820 DNNKYNK
+820 
-827 ILMDTVGPPPS
+827 
-838 DMENPHAHHIVYKSG
+838 
-853 NGQKQKALVEEGQE
+853 
-867 ILRNYDIDPI
+867 
-877 EGAENLCWAPNIA
+877 
-890 GQHNGDNLQVVVDGI
+890 
-905 KKVESDGIQEGDS
+905 
-918 KEEIRKSIVES
+918 
-929 LEASGKEAA
+929 
-938 DRERN
+938 
-943 N
+943 

>member
-228 RTRKLMELGAQVV
+228 RTRKLMELGEQVV

-317 FCYAP
+317 FRYAP

-336 NANLCFS
+336 NANLYFS

-474 DPQKGATEA
+474 DPQKGAAEA
-483 KKAKEAME
+483 KKAKAAME

-499 AVVSAVQGA
+499 AVVGAVQGA

-515 LAGNSENMGISTNDM
+515 LAGVGNNASSTSNVDLRDSNNKSLMNTQTDVAGYKKDETYITKASKNVKPIDTDPYRVHVGESGDGFWGKVADIWVSTPVYKCLASMARWQDNHQQEMELLNIGMIFAGVTAATVSLPMAENECEIANKNAIKVTN
-530 QAKSSNDFESEKVL
+530 KSSSILDEELEKIISGTKVGSNPKIKYDYNMIENPGPLAKIDGQPASNFYGGKYNTEVLTEDRIYYRAGQDGKPLGQWFTSEPAESVAKVR
-544 DSLIDFVFPSTPCY
+544 IDTAVKEQWIDQITGEITGTSIIDTNY
-558 AAEKGEENSKKSKQT
+558 AIKIPKGTTVYTGPVGYQGGVYLGGDDIIQT
-573 DYIQETSTEVP
+573 FIQEP
-584 VYNVHGEYNEGDSVK
+584 W
-599 VKLNGKEFPATMT
+599 KLN
-612 AKKDGSLY
+612 
-620 AKVDDYSGLVEAGIE
+620 VEVI
-635 SGEKSKPTL
+635 
-644 STGLAVTTDVLIG
+644 
-657 DKINSIAKGK
+657 
-667 SRKVLNNF
+667 
-675 SDGIHNI
+675 
-682 LKACSGNEQLFEG
+682 
-695 LSEGCKSLLNE
+695 
-706 VKQNGKK
+706 
-713 RTSKISKELS
+713 SKIP
-723 LEELLKELNSDK
+723 LK
-735 SLCEKLNDIVN
+735 
-746 SDLSTASKEKLV
+746 
-758 NKVFLA
+758 
-764 DGIKVDSET
+764 
-773 IGVIAKMPQNDYA
+773 
-786 GYSYRDFRS
+786 
-795 KSKGIGSNLGQINA
+795 
-809 YYLLTGKEKSL
+809 
-820 DNNKYNK
+820 
-827 ILMDTVGPPPS
+827 
-838 DMENPHAHHIVYKSG
+838 
-853 NGQKQKALVEEGQE
+853 
-867 ILRNYDIDPI
+867 
-877 EGAENLCWAPNIA
+877 
-890 GQHNGDNLQVVVDGI
+890 
-905 KKVESDGIQEGDS
+905 
-918 KEEIRKSIVES
+918 
-929 LEASGKEAA
+929 
-938 DRERN
+938 
-943 N
+943 

>member
-190 YKIEDNIDY
+190 YEIEDNIDY

-317 FCYAP
+317 FRYAP

-336 NANLCFS
+336 NANLYFS

-371 RYFSTESGN
+371 RYFATESGN

-386 GAINFSRPGLSANFN
+386 GAIN
-401 DGSGINLSSSSSL
+401 
-414 NISAGYVGIY
+414 
-424 AGDITIKAKSK
+424 
-435 LEAKKGESSF
+435 
-445 ISLENDF
+445 
-452 YNNAGIVMENG
+452 
-463 SDKASNGAFDD
+463 
-474 DPQKGATEA
+474 
-483 KKAKEAME
+483 
-491 SAVKVALA
+491 
-499 AVVSAVQGA
+499 
-508 MGKIGEC
+508 
-515 LAGNSENMGISTNDM
+515 
-530 QAKSSNDFESEKVL
+530 
-544 DSLIDFVFPSTPCY
+544 
-558 AAEKGEENSKKSKQT
+558 
-573 DYIQETSTEVP
+573 
-584 VYNVHGEYNEGDSVK
+584 
-599 VKLNGKEFPATMT
+599 
-612 AKKDGSLY
+612 
-620 AKVDDYSGLVEAGIE
+620 
-635 SGEKSKPTL
+635 
-644 STGLAVTTDVLIG
+644 
-657 DKINSIAKGK
+657 
-667 SRKVLNNF
+667 
-675 SDGIHNI
+675 
-682 LKACSGNEQLFEG
+682 
-695 LSEGCKSLLNE
+695 
-706 VKQNGKK
+706 
-713 RTSKISKELS
+713 
-723 LEELLKELNSDK
+723 
-735 SLCEKLNDIVN
+735 
-746 SDLSTASKEKLV
+746 
-758 NKVFLA
+758 
-764 DGIKVDSET
+764 
-773 IGVIAKMPQNDYA
+773 
-786 GYSYRDFRS
+786 
-795 KSKGIGSNLGQINA
+795 
-809 YYLLTGKEKSL
+809 
-820 DNNKYNK
+820 
-827 ILMDTVGPPPS
+827 
-838 DMENPHAHHIVYKSG
+838 
-853 NGQKQKALVEEGQE
+853 
-867 ILRNYDIDPI
+867 
-877 EGAENLCWAPNIA
+877 
-890 GQHNGDNLQVVVDGI
+890 
-905 KKVESDGIQEGDS
+905 
-918 KEEIRKSIVES
+918 
-929 LEASGKEAA
+929 
-938 DRERN
+938 
-943 N
+943 

>member
-180 FYFGRPWGKE
+180 FYFGRSWGKE

-199 EALKDIKKYRESLVH
+199 EALKDIKKYRKSLVH

-228 RTRKLMELGAQVV
+228 RTRKVMELGAQVV

-317 FCYAP
+317 FRYAP

-336 NANLCFS
+336 NANLYFS

-474 DPQKGATEA
+474 DPQKGAAEA
-483 KKAKEAME
+483 KKAKAAME

-499 AVVSAVQGA
+499 AVVGAVQGA

-515 LAGNSENMGISTNDM
+515 LAGVGNNASSTSNVDLRDSNNKSLMNTQTDVAGYKKDETYITKASKNVKPIDTDPYRVHVGESGDGFWGKVADIWVSTPVYKCLASMARWQDNHQQEMELLNIGMIFAGVTAATVSLPMAENECEIANKNAIKVTN
-530 QAKSSNDFESEKVL
+530 KSSSILDEELEKIISGTKVGSNPKIKYDYNMIENPGPLAKIDGQPASNFYGGKYNTEVLTEDRIYYRAGQDGKPLGQWFTSEPAESVAKVR
-544 DSLIDFVFPSTPCY
+544 IDTAVKEQWIDQITGEITGTSIIDTNY
-558 AAEKGEENSKKSKQT
+558 AIKIPKGTTVYTGPVGYQGGVYLGGDDIIQT
-573 DYIQETSTEVP
+573 FIQEP
-584 VYNVHGEYNEGDSVK
+584 W
-599 VKLNGKEFPATMT
+599 KLN
-612 AKKDGSLY
+612 
-620 AKVDDYSGLVEAGIE
+620 VEVI
-635 SGEKSKPTL
+635 
-644 STGLAVTTDVLIG
+644 
-657 DKINSIAKGK
+657 
-667 SRKVLNNF
+667 
-675 SDGIHNI
+675 
-682 LKACSGNEQLFEG
+682 
-695 LSEGCKSLLNE
+695 
-706 VKQNGKK
+706 
-713 RTSKISKELS
+713 SKIP
-723 LEELLKELNSDK
+723 LK
-735 SLCEKLNDIVN
+735 
-746 SDLSTASKEKLV
+746 
-758 NKVFLA
+758 
-764 DGIKVDSET
+764 
-773 IGVIAKMPQNDYA
+773 
-786 GYSYRDFRS
+786 
-795 KSKGIGSNLGQINA
+795 
-809 YYLLTGKEKSL
+809 
-820 DNNKYNK
+820 
-827 ILMDTVGPPPS
+827 
-838 DMENPHAHHIVYKSG
+838 
-853 NGQKQKALVEEGQE
+853 
-867 ILRNYDIDPI
+867 
-877 EGAENLCWAPNIA
+877 
-890 GQHNGDNLQVVVDGI
+890 
-905 KKVESDGIQEGDS
+905 
-918 KEEIRKSIVES
+918 
-929 LEASGKEAA
+929 
-938 DRERN
+938 
-943 N
+943 